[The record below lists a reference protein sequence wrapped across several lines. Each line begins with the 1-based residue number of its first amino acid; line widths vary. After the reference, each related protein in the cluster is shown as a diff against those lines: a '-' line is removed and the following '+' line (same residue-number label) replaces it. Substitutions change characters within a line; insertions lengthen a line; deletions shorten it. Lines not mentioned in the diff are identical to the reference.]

1 MKTGWIWEVYVNL
14 GKTEEKSSGI
24 SSTRDRAFCAAVQA
38 AAEWV
43 DSEEVDFN
51 SIRIFLR
58 KSNPKSYVV

>member
-24 SSTRDRAFCAAVQA
+24 SARRDKAFCDAVQA

-51 SIRIFLR
+51 SVRIFIR
-58 KSNPKSYVV
+58 KSNPKAYVV